1 MKRSLLMLLVA
12 AIAALGIYYFVSRPT
27 DAPPPP
33 TAQTTVPTPAPA
45 PAPAPSA
52 APAATPAPA
61 PAPARPVKDSVVI
74 GMSLEPPV
82 LDSSLNAAAAI
93 REITYQNIY
102 ESLTRID
109 RNGKIVPGLA
119 ESWTVSPDGKEY
131 VFKLRSGVKY
141 HDGEDFDAEDVKFTI
156 ERLIAPGPDNKIPAR
171 NLYVSIEKV
180 EVVDPLTVKI
190 TMKNPDAF
198 ILFNLGVA
206 DAAIVDP
213 KSQPTNGTNPVGTGP
228 FKFQE
233 RKEGDSIELVKAD
246 TYRNPD
252 AIKLNRV
259 TFKFVRDP
267 SAQVNALLAGDVDAF
282 PGFQAPEL
290 VSRLK
295 ADDRFAVVIGSTQGE
310 TILSTNNAEGK
321 PMAKLEVRQAIA
333 HAINRDE
340 LVAAESGFAI
350 PIGSHFSPADPAYV
364 DLTGTYPFDLDKA
377 KELMKAAGYENGFDA
392 TLKLPPVGYARRAG
406 EVMVS
411 QLGKIG
417 IRLSIVQL
425 EWPQWLS
432 EVFREFNY
440 DFTIVAHTEAY
451 DIDRYARDKY
461 YWGYNSEEFR
471 KVYREMVAT
480 VDEAKRAELLKEL
493 QTIIARDAVNG
504 YLFQLAKI
512 GVWNKDLVGMWENSP
527 TPSIDLTEV
536 YWK

>member
-1 MKRSLLMLLVA
+1 MKRTGLMLLVA
-12 AIAALGIYYFVSRPT
+12 VLAVVGIYYFVSRPK

-33 TAQTTVPTPAPA
+33 ATSQTAPAPAPQAAAPAPA
-45 PAPAPSA
+45 PAPAA
-52 APAATPAPA
+52 VPAKPA
-61 PAPARPVKDSVVI
+61 KDSVVI

-109 RNGKIVPGLA
+109 RNGRIVPGLA

-131 VFKLRSGVKY
+131 VFKLRTGVKY
-141 HDGEDFDAEDVKFTI
+141 HDGEAFDASDVKFSI
-156 ERLIAPGPDNKIPAR
+156 DRLIDPSPDNKIPAR

-180 EVVDPLTVKI
+180 EVVDPATVKV

-198 ILFNLGVA
+198 VLFNLGVA
-206 DAAIVDP
+206 DASIVDP

-228 FKFQE
+228 FKFKE
-233 RKEGDSIELVKAD
+233 RKEGDSIVLVKAD
-246 TYRNPD
+246 TYRNPS
-252 AIKLNRV
+252 AIKLNTV
-259 TFKFVRDP
+259 TFKFVKDP
-267 SAQVNALLAGDVDAF
+267 SAQINALLAGDVDTF

-290 VSRLK
+290 VGRLK
-295 ADDRFAVVIGSTQGE
+295 TDNRFAVVIGSTQGE
-310 TILSTNNAEGK
+310 TILATNNAAGK

-333 HAINRDE
+333 HAINREE
-340 LVAAESGFAI
+340 LIAAESGFAI
-350 PIGSHFSPADPAYV
+350 PIGSHYSPADPAYI
-364 DLTGTYPFDLDKA
+364 DLTKTYPFDLEKA
-377 KELMKAAGYENGFDA
+377 KALMKQAGFENGFEA
-392 TLKLPPVGYARRAG
+392 TLKLPPVGYAKRSG
-406 EVMVS
+406 EVVVS

-417 IRLSIVQL
+417 IKLSIVQL

-461 YWGYNSEEFR
+461 YWGYVSEDFR

-480 VDEAKRAELLKEL
+480 VDEGKRADLLKQL
-493 QTIIARDAVNG
+493 QTIISKDAVNG
-504 YLFQLAKI
+504 FLYQLGKI

>member
-1 MKRSLLMLLVA
+1 MRRSIIMLLVA
-12 AIAALGIYYFVSRPT
+12 VVAALGIYYFVSRPK
-27 DAPPPP
+27 DAPPQPP
-33 TAQTTVPTPAPA
+33 ATAQTAPTPAPA
-45 PAPAPSA
+45 PAA
-52 APAATPAPA
+52 APTPPA
-61 PAPARPVKDSVVI
+61 KPAKDSVVI

-131 VFKLRSGVKY
+131 VFKLRSGVKF
-141 HDGEDFDAEDVKFTI
+141 HDGEAFDAEDVKFSI
-156 ERLIAPGPDNKIPAR
+156 DRLIAPGPDNKIPAK
-171 NLYVSIEKV
+171 NLYVSIDKV

-206 DAAIVDP
+206 DAAMVDP
-213 KSQPTNGTNPVGTGP
+213 KSQPTNGTNPVGTGA
-228 FKFQE
+228 FKFKE
-233 RKEGDSIELVKAD
+233 RKEGDSLTLVKAD
-246 TYRNPD
+246 TYRNPS
-252 AIKLNRV
+252 AIKLNTV
-259 TFKFVRDP
+259 TFKFVKDP
-267 SAQVNALLAGDVDAF
+267 SAQINALLAGDVDTF

-290 VSRLK
+290 VGRLK
-295 ADDRFAVVIGSTQGE
+295 SDNRFAVVIGSTQGE
-310 TILSTNNAEGK
+310 TILSTNNGEGK

-364 DLTGTYPFDLDKA
+364 DLTKTYPFDLEKA
-377 KELMKAAGYENGFDA
+377 KALMKAAGYENGFEA
-392 TLKLPPVGYARRAG
+392 TLKLPPVGYAKRAG

-417 IRLSIVQL
+417 IKLSIVQL

-432 EVFREFNY
+432 EVFRERNY

-451 DIDRYARDKY
+451 DIDRYARDGY
-461 YWGYNSEEFR
+461 YWNYKSEPFR
-471 KVYREMVAT
+471 AVYREMVAT
-480 VDEAKRAELLKEL
+480 VDEAKRADLLKQL
-493 QTIIARDAVNG
+493 QTIIAKDAVNG